1 MAERKNPLNKLN
13 EGRTFLTRLS
23 QAFPVLLFLN
33 HLKKNQIILLFWL
46 LLFGVLLWDWGRLY
60 GVPFLFLDPEYL
72 GEVNYLSLFI
82 LGIAFGIFNT
92 SFQITTFIL
101 DSARFRFLA
110 GMRNAIFR
118 FSLNNSFLPGL
129 FYLLYCFQFVRFQH
143 DRGLENPSGIL
154 LELAGFT
161 IGFMLINLLAFLYF
175 RIAGSKIIGTL
186 ARWLDGH
193 LRKIR
198 LYRVSEMKRQREL
211 RQKEGGN
218 SAYFLDLNLRPVRVR
233 EISEERFLRDPLI
246 FGRSHL
252 TAVLLEFITIT
263 MLLLAGFFRSHAWL
277 QIPAGAS
284 IFILFG
290 LILMVIGAISYWF
303 RGWSISLFIALAVL
317 VNFLFTSGY
326 LSKEYQV
333 FGISYNCK
341 IPYQNSRIMAFS
353 NQALIRKDSLKTIT
367 ILDHWKL
374 RTGQQKPRMML
385 VCCSGGGVRAATW
398 TMRVLQ
404 YADSS
409 LGSRLISHTCL
420 MTGASGGLIGAAYF
434 RDLCLRNF
442 TGEKLDYYERK
453 YVGNMAKDLL
463 NPLVFSLVS
472 NDMLL
477 RMGKYND
484 GRYTYEADRGLS
496 FEQSLRQ
503 NLGGILNRP
512 LAHYRNP
519 ERDGLIP
526 MMFVVPAI
534 VNDGRRLYISAQ
546 DISYMTRE
554 HSHLGITPENRP
566 VRGVEWT
573 RYFEGADAR
582 RLAFSSALRMNA
594 TFPYIM
600 PNITLPTEP
609 QIQVMDGGLNDNFGV
624 SDALKFAWVF
634 RDWIS
639 RETSGLV
646 LVCIRDTPRERPFRA
661 NSRDS
666 WFSRLIN
673 PVGSVYTN
681 WARNQDYSNDLQA
694 AYLGKTLEVPMEML
708 YFQYLEDADLLE
720 NPASK
725 TENRASLSWHL
736 TDFEKASIESSIH
749 RRPNQR
755 ALDRLRALVNDS
767 VYAEI
772 LH

>member
-1 MAERKNPLNKLN
+1 MADRKNPIKSIR
-13 EGRTFLTRLS
+13 EGQMFFQRLGLT
-23 QAFPVLLFLN
+23 FPVLLLLN
-33 HLKKNQIILLFWL
+33 HLKKNQVILLFWL
-46 LLFGVLLWDWGRLY
+46 VLFGVLLWDWGKLY
-60 GVPFLFLDPEYL
+60 GVPFLLLDPEYL
-72 GEVNYLSLFI
+72 GRVDSLSLFI
-82 LGIAFGIFNT
+82 LGISFGIFNT

-118 FSLNNSFLPGL
+118 FSINNSFLPGL
-129 FYLLYCFQFVRFQH
+129 FYLAFCIRFVVFQH
-143 DRGLENPSGIL
+143 ERGLENPSGIA
-154 LELAGFT
+154 LELSGFT
-161 IGFMLINLLAFLYF
+161 AGFMLISLLAFLYF
-175 RIAGSKIIGTL
+175 RLAGSSTIRNL
-186 ARWLDGH
+186 ARWLDRH
-193 LRKIR
+193 LREFQMYR
-198 LYRVSEMKRQREL
+198 LSQLKRQNEL
-211 RQKEGGN
+211 RQAEAGK
-218 SAYFLDLNLRPVRVR
+218 SAYFLDLNLRPARVK
-233 EISEERFLRDPLI
+233 EISEERLQRDPAI
-246 FGRSHL
+246 FGSSHL
-252 TAVLLEFITIT
+252 TAVLLEFITIA
-263 MLLLAGFFRSHAWL
+263 MLLLAGYYRSHSWL

-290 LILMVIGAISYWF
+290 LILMFIGAISYWF
-303 RGWSISLFIALAVL
+303 RGWSISLFIATAVF

-326 LSKEYQV
+326 LAKEYEV
-333 FGISYNCK
+333 FGIRYDRK
-341 IPYQNSRIMAFS
+341 IPYQTSRIVAFS
-353 NQALIRKDSLKTIT
+353 NQALIRKDSLKTIS
-367 ILDHWKL
+367 ILEHWKQ
-374 RTGQQKPRMML
+374 RTGQRKPRIML

-409 LGSRLISHTCL
+409 LGSGLISHTCL

-434 RDLCLRNF
+434 RDLCLQNF

-519 ERDGLIP
+519 EREGLIP
-526 MMFVVPAI
+526 MMFVVPSI

-554 HSHLGITPENRP
+554 HSHLAVTPDQRP

-573 RYFEGADAR
+573 RYFEAADAR

-600 PNITLPTEP
+600 PNISLPTEP

-634 RDWIS
+634 RDWIN

-646 LVCIRDTPRERPFRA
+646 LVSIRDTPRERPFRA
-661 NSRDS
+661 QSRDS

-673 PVGSVYTN
+673 PVGSMYSN
-681 WARNQDYSNDLQA
+681 WARNQDYFNDLQA
-694 AYLGKTLEVPMEML
+694 AYLGKTLQVPMDML
-708 YFQYLEDADLLE
+708 YFQYLEAADLLE
-720 NPASK
+720 NSAAKS
-725 TENRASLSWHL
+725 ENRASLSWHL

-755 ALDRLRALVNDS
+755 TLDRLRILVQDS
-767 VYAEI
+767 GHAGI
-772 LH
+772 FH

>member
-1 MAERKNPLNKLN
+1 LNRFGKA
-13 EGRTFLTRLS
+13 RTFFNRLGL
-23 QAFPVLLFLN
+23 AFPVLLLLN
-33 HLKKNQIILLFWL
+33 HLKKNQVILLFWL
-46 LLFGVLLWDWGRLY
+46 ILFGVLIWDWGKLY
-60 GVPFLFLDPEYL
+60 GVPFLLLDPEYL
-72 GEVNYLSLFI
+72 GRVDSLSLFI

-118 FSLNNSFLPGL
+118 FSINNSFLPGL
-129 FYLLYCFQFVRFQH
+129 FYLVFCVHFVVFQH
-143 DRGLENPSGIL
+143 ERGLESPAGIL
-154 LELAGFT
+154 MELGGFTAGFL
-161 IGFMLINLLAFLYF
+161 LISLLAFLYF
-175 RIAGSKIIGTL
+175 RLAGSRIIVFL
-186 ARWLDGH
+186 ARWLDQH

-198 LYRVSEMKRQREL
+198 LYRLSELKRQKAL
-211 RQKEGGN
+211 RQADAGK
-218 SAYFLDLNLRPVRVR
+218 SAYFLDLNLKPVRVR
-233 EISEERFLRDPLI
+233 EISEERFLKDPAI
-246 FGRSHL
+246 FGSSHL
-252 TAVLLEFITIT
+252 TAVLLEFITIAI
-263 MLLLAGFFRSHAWL
+263 LLLAGYFRSNAWL

-290 LILMVIGAISYWF
+290 LVLMLIGAISYWF
-303 RGWSISLFIALAVL
+303 RGWSISLFIATAVL

-326 LSKEYQV
+326 LAKEYEV
-333 FGISYNCK
+333 FGIRYDRK
-341 IPYQNSRIMAFS
+341 ILYQNSRITAFS
-353 NQALIRKDSLKTIT
+353 NQALVRKDSLKTIS
-367 ILDHWKL
+367 ILENWKH
-374 RTGQQKPRMML
+374 RTGQRKPRMML
-385 VCCSGGGVRAATW
+385 VSCSGGGVRAATW

-404 YADSS
+404 YADSC
-409 LGSRLISHTCL
+409 LGSKLISHTSL

-472 NDMLL
+472 NDLLL
-477 RMGKYND
+477 RMGKYYD

-519 ERDGLIP
+519 EREGLIP

-546 DISYMTRE
+546 DIAYMTRE
-554 HSHLGITPENRP
+554 HSHLVITPDQRP
-566 VRGVEWT
+566 VRGVEWS
-573 RYFEGADAR
+573 RYFEAADAR

-600 PNITLPTEP
+600 PSISLPTEP

-624 SDALKFAWVF
+624 ADALKFAWVF
-634 RDWIS
+634 REWID

-661 NSRDS
+661 YSRDS

-673 PVGSVYTN
+673 PVGSMYSN

-694 AYLGKTLEVPMEML
+694 AYLGKTLHVPMDMV
-708 YFQYLEDADLLE
+708 YFQYLEEADLLE
-720 NPASK
+720 NPAAK
-725 TENRASLSWHL
+725 AENRASLSWHL

-755 ALDRLRALVNDS
+755 ALDRLRILVQDS
-767 VYAEI
+767 GHGGI
-772 LH
+772 FH